1 MESYCH
7 RSHVETVG
15 RVTGSLLSCL
25 TVCRGTHK
33 SVLFNV
39 LPLGVDG
46 SPSLWTDAPP
56 RDGGREMRGVQGKQQ
71 EGTASPTL

>member
-15 RVTGSLLSCL
+15 RVTGSLLSC
-25 TVCRGTHK
+25 RGTHK

-39 LPLGVDG
+39 LPLAVDG

-56 RDGGREMRGVQGKQQ
+56 PGTGAGR
-71 EGTASPTL
+71 

>member
-25 TVCRGTHK
+25 AVFRGTRK

-39 LPLGVDG
+39 LPLAVDG
-46 SPSLWTDAPP
+46 SPFLWTDGAP
-56 RDGGREMRGVQGKQQ
+56 GTGAGR
-71 EGTASPTL
+71 